1 MNIVLELK
9 RGISAELYKYR
20 RTFVLWLLV
29 LAPAFVPIINFII
42 LFKKGDQ
49 IIKEGQN
56 AWEVLL
62 GNTIQPGNFLFPFFV
77 MVIALFVNSVEH
89 NSNTWKLIYTQ
100 PISRLA
106 TFISK
111 MKVYVL
117 MVLFSLML
125 FAFFSLMVGYL
136 LKVTSPELGFD
147 QAFDKSLIF
156 QACFKIFLASLGYA
170 SLQFALS
177 QKSKNLMLSMGI
189 GIAGVISVMILM
201 NGWEYADYHPYGYH
215 IFALRDL
222 GEDFNIWSNMTTVYR
237 SLIVA
242 LVVFGLSGWDMV
254 RKRIV

>member
-1 MNIVLELK
+1 MNIALELK

-20 RTFVLWLLV
+20 RTFVLWLLI
-29 LAPAFVPIINFII
+29 LAPAFVPVINFII
-42 LFKKGDQ
+42 LFKKGDE
-49 IIKEGQN
+49 IIQEGQN

-77 MVIALFVNSVEH
+77 MVIALFVNTIEH

-106 TFISK
+106 TFLSK
-111 MKVYVL
+111 MKVFIA

-125 FAFFSLMVGYL
+125 FASFSLLVGYL
-136 LKVTSPELGFD
+136 LNITSPELGFD

-177 QKSKNLMLSMGI
+177 QKSKNIMLSLGI
-189 GIAGVISVMILM
+189 GIGGVISIMILM
-201 NGWEYADYHPYGYH
+201 NGWKYADYHPYGYH
-215 IFALRDL
+215 IFSLRDL

-242 LVVFGLSGWDMV
+242 LVVFALSGWDMV